1 MEAIVVILLLVFAA
15 ILILPIVAWVSANGA
30 QSKANALVS
39 QLTTLEIEMRRIRQT
54 GTADNIRIEEL
65 TRKLAR
71 LEQELQLFKRAGAPS
86 ADAEQPVPAPAP
98 VEEPVPQPVTPPM
111 RAVAE
116 APLKLAEEPVT
127 PQPTEPPVLKRL
139 APPPAPVTP
148 PPPPSLPKIEKVPE
162 QKDVPPRPTP
172 LPEPIKQ
179 TPLPVVPSLNL
190 EQFMGAK
197 LFAWIGGLALFFGIA
212 FFIKYSFEQNLI
224 PPQVRTAIGFLAGI
238 GLLIGGIIMKRKE
251 TAVTAQT
258 LCSTGVL
265 VLYGVTFACKAF
277 YHFPFFGTGTT
288 FLLMTLITAVAFL
301 LSVRL
306 NAMVVAVLGIAG
318 GFLTPVLL
326 STGQDAP
333 VALFGYIALLDIGL
347 LAVALRQRWATLPAL
362 GAIGTV
368 LMQIGWVAKFFVS
381 ENYATDNK
389 VLIPMAVFLGFQAL
403 FLAAAAWGKRMERL
417 DKTLSLGASL
427 LGLAAMSAAFYFL
440 QFGPLGHRPV
450 LFFGYV
456 LLADLGLL
464 ALIFLK
470 DEALAMAEVATQWAV
485 FFLVALWTH
494 HYFGLDFLHTTLA
507 VYLIFALIHLALPL
521 VMNRRALPT
530 QAWGFYAFPV
540 LALPF
545 YFLSFPVIADNP
557 LLFFG
562 TIFLVNLGMLG
573 AALLD
578 KDSASGHAAA
588 GVAAFLLLVLWTGNN
603 LTPSHLHAALAFYF
617 IFALFHS
624 TAPLVMRRLRG
635 TPIPWW
641 CSSVPAL
648 ALVLVM
654 MPLFRLTELSLLIW
668 PLVLVI
674 DLLAVVLAVITAALM
689 PILIVLTL
697 TLLAMGAWIFR
708 IPSELTG
715 LPISLFMLGGF
726 AIFFIAAAVWA
737 CRKLMPK
744 SSDATEKLAPSLF
757 GDFSKPE
764 NLAVQI
770 PALSAT
776 MPFLLLIMLTLR
788 LPVANPSP
796 VFGLALLLVV
806 LLLGLTKLMALEA
819 LPAIGLACVVAL
831 QQTWQLSHFNPA
843 HAALP
848 LAWHL
853 LFYAVF
859 TAFPFVFHRQFA
871 KSTLPWAAA
880 ALAGP
885 AHFYLLHHLFGAA
898 YPSLRGMMGL
908 VPAAFSIPALLCVVA
923 ILKRT
928 PSDSPARNTQ
938 LAWFGGVALFFI
950 TLIFPIQF
958 DRQWITIGWALEGAA
973 LCWLFQRVP
982 HPGLRLTGVALL
994 AVAFA
999 RLALNPAVLSY
1010 HARSTAPILNWYL
1023 YAYGITVLC
1032 LFVGARLLAPP
1043 RNIVREINVPPLLCA
1058 LGTVL
1063 AFLLVNIEIADF
1075 FSQPGVS
1082 VLTFQFSGN
1091 FARDMSYSIA
1101 WALFALLLLVV
1112 GIAKRLAPVRY
1123 ASIALLAVTLLKLFL
1138 HDLSQLEQLYR
1149 IAAFMVVAVIAMLA
1163 SFLYQRF
1170 LGNLE
1175 KPNETD
1181 TAL

>member
-1 MEAIVVILLLVFAA
+1 MEALVIILLLVFVVL
-15 ILILPIVAWVSANGA
+15 LILPFVALAKASGA
-30 QSKANALVS
+30 QIRSEALAAQV
-39 QLTTLEIEMRRIRQT
+39 TTLEIEMRRMRQA
-54 GTADNIRIEEL
+54 GTANGTRIEEL
-65 TRKLAR
+65 TRKMAA
-71 LEQELQLFKRAGAPS
+71 LEIEIQTFKRAGTPS
-86 ADAEQPVPAPAP
+86 GDVKQSVSAP
-98 VEEPVPQPVTPPM
+98 VEEPSFQPTTPPSP
-111 RAVAE
+111 AVADGQPKTAE
-116 APLKLAEEPVT
+116 AVVPEPKPAEILCFEPS
-127 PQPTEPPVLKRL
+127 PT
-139 APPPAPVTP
+139 APPPVVP
-148 PPPPSLPKIEKVPE
+148 PQLPKIETAPQE
-162 QKDVPPRPTP
+162 WESSPRFRPRP
-172 LPEPIKQ
+172 EAAKQ
-179 TPLPVVPSLNL
+179 KLAPTVPAISL

-224 PPQVRTAIGFLAGI
+224 PPQVRAATGFLAGI
-238 GLLIGGIIMKRKE
+238 GLLVGGVIMKRKE

-265 VLYGVTFACKAF
+265 VLYGVTFACKAL
-277 YHFPFFGTGTT
+277 YHFQYFGTGPT
-288 FLLMTLITAVAFL
+288 FLLMTLITAAAFL

-326 STGQDAP
+326 SSGQDAP
-333 VALFGYIALLDIGL
+333 LGLFGYIALLDIGL

-368 LMQIGWVAKFFVS
+368 LMQVGWIAKFFVA
-381 ENYATDNK
+381 EHYFADNK

-403 FLAAAAWGKRMERL
+403 FLAAAAWGKRTERL
-417 DKTLSLGASL
+417 DKTLSLGAIL
-427 LGLAAMSAAFYFL
+427 LGSAALLVAFFFL
-440 QFGPLGHRPV
+440 QFETLGHRPV
-450 LFFGYV
+450 LFLGYV

-464 ALIFLK
+464 ALVFLK
-470 DEALAMAEVATQWAV
+470 DEILAMAEVATQWAT
-485 FFLVALWTH
+485 FLLVALWTH
-494 HYFGLDFLHTTLA
+494 QYFDPGFLYPALA
-507 VYLIFALIHLALPL
+507 AYLVFALLHLALPM
-521 VMNRRALPT
+521 VMRRRAVTT
-530 QAWGFYAFPV
+530 QPWWLYAVPII
-540 LALPF
+540 ALPF
-545 YFLSFPVIADNP
+545 YFLSFDAFAGSPV
-557 LLFFG
+557 LFFG
-562 TIFLVNLGMLG
+562 AVFLVNLGMLC

-578 KDSASGHAAA
+578 EKSAPTHAAA
-588 GVAAFLLLVLWTGNN
+588 GVAAFLLLALWTGNN
-603 LTPSHLHAALAFYF
+603 LTPTHLHAALAFYF
-617 IFALFHS
+617 VFALFHS
-624 TAPLVMRRLRG
+624 AAPLVMRRLRG

-654 MPLFRLTELSLLIW
+654 MPLFKLTELSLLIW
-668 PLVLVI
+668 PLVLMI
-674 DLLAVVLAVITAALM
+674 DLLAVVLAVVTAALM
-689 PILIVLTL
+689 PIVIVLGF

-715 LPISLFMLGGF
+715 LPTSLFLLGGF
-726 AIFFIAAAVWA
+726 AIFFIAAATWA
-737 CRKLMPK
+737 CRKLMSR
-744 SSDATEKLAPSLF
+744 SSSTMEKDEPSLF
-757 GDFSKPE
+757 GDFNKTA

-806 LLLGLTKLMALEA
+806 LLLGLTKIMALWA

-831 QQTWQLSHFNPA
+831 EQTWQLGHFNPA
-843 HAALP
+843 QATVP

-871 KSTLPWAAA
+871 KSALPWAAA

-885 AHFYLLHHLFGAA
+885 AHFYLLHHLVNAA
-898 YPSLRGMMGL
+898 CPNLRGVMGL
-908 VPAAFSIPALLCVVA
+908 LPAAFSVPALLGVVA
-923 ILKRT
+923 LLKRT
-928 PSDSPARNTQ
+928 PAESPARDTQ

-982 HPGLRLTGVALL
+982 HPGLRITGVALL

-1010 HARSTAPILNWYL
+1010 HARSATPILNWYL
-1023 YAYGITVLC
+1023 YAYGITLLC
-1032 LFVGARLLAPP
+1032 LFAGARLLARP
-1043 RNIVREINVPPLLCA
+1043 RNEVAGINVPPLLYA

-1082 VLTFQFSGN
+1082 VLTFQFCGN

-1149 IAAFMVVAVIAMLA
+1149 IAAFIVVAVIAMLA

-1170 LGNLE
+1170 LGTPE

-1181 TAL
+1181 PAL